1 MEDTKLTTPN
11 CIPPVSTDDK
21 PRVLAF
27 DFARGIAI
35 LMMVL
40 IHTAVFIGGHD
51 LINTPTGYIVNSFV
65 CIFAAPVFMFVM
77 GILFSLS
84 SKTTFGVQLSRGFI
98 ILLLGYGLNFLRGT
112 LPISLA
118 MLFGWV
124 EDDYPLEYMLED
136 DILQF
141 AGIALI
147 AMTLVKRAIPW
158 SPVWFLLGLGVVI
171 ISPFVWN
178 HGSDNSIVNYVL
190 SLFFGGEEY
199 NYFPFFPWI
208 AFPLIGMA
216 YGDYFKRTKEQKRFF
231 INGSYPGIILII
243 AGLLFELKFKTGM
256 WTDWYLGKYRQG
268 QIPIPVVM
276 IFSGFQF
283 LWIPLCHVITTRIR
297 ENRFFTLLFFWS
309 KNVTSF
315 YVIQWIIIGWVCVV
329 LMEIEWPAVIL
340 LVIVITFFTDKFVRL
355 YNNLKKEKT
364 QIK

>member
-1 MEDTKLTTPN
+1 MEEAKLTTTN
-11 CIPPVSTDDK
+11 LIPPVSPGNK

-35 LMMVL
+35 FMMVL
-40 IHTAVFIGGHD
+40 IHTAVFIGGYD
-51 LINTPTGYIVNSFV
+51 LINTPTGYVVNSFV
-65 CIFAAPVFMFVM
+65 CILAAPVFMFVM

-84 SKTTFGVQLSRGFI
+84 SRTAFGVQLYRGLFV
-98 ILLLGYGLNFLRGT
+98 LLLGYGLNFLRGT
-112 LPISLA
+112 LPVGA
-118 MLFGWV
+118 GMLFGLI
-124 EDDYPLEYMLED
+124 EEDYPLHYMLED

-147 AMTLVKRAIPW
+147 VMAVIKRAIPW
-158 SPVWFLLGLGVVI
+158 SPGWFILGVAAAFV
-171 ISPFVWN
+171 SPFVWN
-178 HGSDNSIVNYVL
+178 HGSDNVFVNYIL

-216 YGDYFKRTKEQKRFF
+216 YGDYFKRAKEHKRVF
-231 INGSYPGIILII
+231 INGSYLGIILII
-243 AGLLFELKFKTGM
+243 AGLLFELKFKTGI

-283 LWIPLCHVITTRIR
+283 LWIPLCHLITTKIP

-315 YVIQWIIIGWVCVV
+315 YVIQWIIIGCVCIV
-329 LMEIEWPAVIL
+329 LMDIEWPAVIL

-355 YNNLKKEKT
+355 YNNFKNKKT
-364 QIK
+364 QVK